1 MNGNLF
7 ALVNAHSGRN
17 VGLGREAMP
26 MTFWIER
33 LVSEGNVAAVIV
45 KVADTLR

>member
-17 VGLGREAMP
+17 AGSAGRLFQGP
-26 MTFWIER
+26 FWIEQ
-33 LVSEGNVAAVIV
+33 LVGEENVAAVIV